1 VNGAPRQSWMQPSA
15 IIGVLG
21 MAGMILTAVNGF
33 QTGTNQ
39 KIAELNKTIA
49 VLEWRVAQL
58 ERGR

>member
-1 VNGAPRQSWMQPSA
+1 MNGAPRQSWMQPSA